1 MVEEVFEAAHYTD
14 QERLEI
20 QRAYRNL
27 LRNVKVELTAEDKH
41 NIRKAYEMAVD
52 AHAPQRRKTGEAYI
66 FHPIEVARICAEEI
80 GLGAT
85 GIVCALLHDVVEDTN
100 VGLDQIREIFGN
112 QVALI
117 VDGLT
122 KLDAA
127 YDITS
132 PQAENFRKVLGTLV
146 QDVRVVLIKMADRLH
161 NMRTLGAMPRHKQ
174 LKIAAETDYIY
185 APLAHRLGLYNIKT
199 EFQDLCMK
207 INEPEAFSEIARKL
221 QENLREREQYVEK
234 FITNLTPELNDLGV
248 PYRIFGRPKSIFSI
262 WNKIKTKNVPFEDI
276 YDLFAIRI
284 IVDVPKKKEKTV
296 CFQIYAIVTDVY
308 KAISDRFKDWVTMP
322 KSNGYE
328 SLHTTVVGPEGR
340 FVEVQIRSERMDE
353 IAERGYAAHW
363 KYKGVNDSG
372 QPDVYENW
380 LDNVRELLETN
391 SGDALEFIHDF
402 KTNLYKEEVFVY
414 SPKGDMIVLPKGAT
428 GLDFAF
434 HIHSGLGG
442 QCSGVKVDDKLVP
455 MGYVLKNGERVVI
468 IPNKNQK
475 PTEDWLKIV
484 VTGKAR
490 SRIRQLLK
498 EERKRQSVIGKETLE
513 RKLDHLKVDFETNAD
528 MLARHYGYLNR
539 LDFFFAIT
547 LEQVN
552 LQDLKKF
559 KIEGNRLIEP
569 EILPVEKTGTDS
581 LNEQQGR
588 TARKKEGKPR
598 LIINGQA
605 GETYEY
611 SLATCCNPVPG
622 DTVFAYLTSGSGMRI
637 HRTSCSNAS
646 NLMANYGYRILKAEW
661 VDSPS
666 ASFVAKVKIIGI
678 DTGVGV
684 IERLSSNIS
693 NIGLNIRSFHIEGK
707 EGYFE
712 ATIELIVVNT
722 DQLNMVIRTLKTLD
736 GVQIV
741 FRAEN

>member
-434 HIHSGLGG
+434 HIHSGLGA

-455 MGYVLKNGERVVI
+455 MGYVLKNGERVII

-646 NLMANYGYRILKAEW
+646 NLMANYGYRVLKAEW

-736 GVQIV
+736 GVQNV

>member
-1 MVEEVFEAAHYTD
+1 MVDEVFEAAHYTD
-14 QERLEI
+14 VEKLEI

-27 LRNVKVELTAEDKH
+27 LRNVKVDLTAEDKH
-41 NIRKAYEMAVD
+41 NIRKAYEMAVG

-85 GIVCALLHDVVEDTN
+85 GITCALLHDVVEDTHI
-100 VGLDQIREIFGN
+100 GIEQIKEIFGN

-127 YDITS
+127 YDIAS

-207 INEPEAFSEIARKL
+207 INEPEAYADIAKKL
-221 QENLREREQYVEK
+221 QENLKEREQYVDT
-234 FITNLTPELNDLGV
+234 FIKNLTPELNDVGV

-262 WNKIKTKNVPFEDI
+262 WNKIKTKSVPFEDI

-284 IVDVPKKKEKTV
+284 IVDVPKKREKSV
-296 CFQIYAIVTDVY
+296 CFQMYAIITDVY
-308 KAISDRFKDWVTMP
+308 QAISDRFKDWVTMP

-328 SLHTTVVGPEGR
+328 SLHTTVIGPEGR

-353 IAERGYAAHW
+353 IAERGFAAHW
-363 KYKGVNDSG
+363 KYKGVNESG

-414 SPKGDMIVLPKGAT
+414 SPKGDLIVLPKGAT

-434 HIHSGLGG
+434 HIHSGLGA

-455 MGYVLKNGERVVI
+455 MGYVLKNGERISI
-468 IPNKNQK
+468 ISNKNQK

-498 EERKRQSVIGKETLE
+498 EEKKRQSLVGRETLE
-513 RKLDHLKVDFETNAD
+513 RKLEHLKVDFETNAD
-528 MLARHYGYLNR
+528 MLARFFGFQNR
-539 LDFFFAIT
+539 LDLFFAIT

-559 KIEGNRLIEP
+559 RVDGNRLIEP
-569 EILPVEKTGTDS
+569 DAIPHEKTGHEIHT
-581 LNEQQGR
+581 EQLTR
-588 TARKKEGKPR
+588 ISRKKESKPR

-611 SLATCCNPVPG
+611 SLATCCNPLPG
-622 DTVFAYLTSGSGMRI
+622 DAVFAYLTSGSGMRI

-661 VDSPS
+661 VDSPN
-666 ASFVAKVKIIGI
+666 ASFVTKVKIIGI

-693 NIGLNIRSFHIEGK
+693 NIGLNIRSFHIDGK

-722 DQLNMVIRTLKTLD
+722 DQLNMVIRTLKTLN
-736 GVQIV
+736 GVQNV
-741 FRAEN
+741 FRLEN

>member
-434 HIHSGLGG
+434 HIHSGLGA

-736 GVQIV
+736 GVQNV